1 MRNWKRL
8 FYYLFINVLVSTCTV
23 VTVLILWDRA
33 RSGSRLSEQIPPL
46 SGNPAVVQGS
56 APQSTAGTTGPTST
70 ATLASA
76 GTPVSPSEIQP
87 TEAGTGELEYIV
99 QAGDT
104 LGEIAVRFDV
114 TVAEIVEANDLEDPD
129 NLDVGQVLII
139 PGGTEPPADE
149 TEPPPEEEPSES
161 PTAAATQPPATG
173 EPPVPGSGQV
183 LIDSVVGAGDLATE
197 RVLLKRVT
205 GAGGGEL
212 SLEGWQ
218 IEDEDGNTFIFP
230 QLTLFEAGAINLYTK
245 VGQNTVIALY
255 WGLDEAVWEPGET
268 VTLRDR
274 DGRVHATYT
283 IP

>member
-8 FYYLFINVLVSTCTV
+8 FYYLFINILVSTCTV
-23 VTVLILWDRA
+23 VTVLVLWDRA
-33 RSGSRLSEQIPPL
+33 RSGSRLTEQVLPL
-46 SGNPAVVQGS
+46 SGNPPVVQGS
-56 APQSTAGTTGPTST
+56 APQSTAGAPGPTST
-70 ATLASA
+70 ATLAPA
-76 GTPVSPSEIQP
+76 GTPISPSEIQP
-87 TEAGTGELEYIV
+87 TEAGSGELEYVV

-139 PGGTEPPADE
+139 PGGTESPPDE
-149 TEPPPEEEPSES
+149 TEPPPEEEPPVS
-161 PTAAATQPPATG
+161 PTIAATQPTATG
-173 EPPVPGSGQV
+173 EPPIPGTGQV

-197 RVLLKRVT
+197 RVLLKRAT

-218 IEDEDGNTFIFP
+218 LEDEDGNTFIFP
-230 QLTLFEAGAINLYTK
+230 QLTLFEAGAIILNTRS
-245 VGQNTVIALY
+245 GQDTVIALY

-268 VTLRDR
+268 VTLLDQE
-274 DGRVHATYT
+274 GRVHATYT

>member
-8 FYYLFINVLVSTCTV
+8 FYYLFINILVSTCTV
-23 VTVLILWDRA
+23 VTVLVLWDRA
-33 RSGSRLSEQIPPL
+33 RSGSRLMEQVPPL

-56 APQSTAGTTGPTST
+56 ALQSTAGTPGPTSP
-70 ATLASA
+70 ATLAPA

-87 TEAGTGELEYIV
+87 TEAESGALEYVV
-99 QAGDT
+99 QAGDV

-114 TVAEIVEANDLEDPD
+114 TVAEIVEANNLEDPD

-139 PGGTEPPADE
+139 PGGTEPQPDE
-149 TEPPPEEEPSES
+149 TEPPPDEGPSES
-161 PTAAATQPPATG
+161 PTAEATQPPATG
-173 EPPVPGSGQV
+173 EPPIPGSGQV
-183 LIDSVVGAGDLATE
+183 LIDSVVGVGDLATE
-197 RVLLKRVT
+197 RVLLKRAT

-218 IEDEDGNTFIFP
+218 LEDGDGNTFIFP
-230 QLTLFEAGAINLYTK
+230 QLTLFEAGAVNLYTK
-245 VGQNTVIALY
+245 SGQNTVIALY

-268 VTLRDR
+268 VTLLDQ
-274 DGRVHATYT
+274 DGKVHATYI